1 MFCDEWS
8 GGSVGEGGHFTGCV
22 PVGSGL
28 PPQDRN
34 QIPANNNARSRLDQI
49 VNHLQQCGGVYSLVA
64 AVGGNSKIG
73 SVPGVY
79 AVTSPTGNSTDI
91 FNDGN
96 STTTIDASN
105 FANAGP
111 VTQTGVVVHEWFH
124 TMQINNNPMFR
135 FTNGLSR
142 LLPSWLGG
150 GFIENQ
156 ANAAAKEAIQ
166 TCGPG

>member
-1 MFCDEWS
+1 VRLTDGTLTS
-8 GGSVGEGGHFTGCV
+8 G
-22 PVGSGL
+22 
-28 PPQDRN
+28 N
-34 QIPANNNARSRLDQI
+34 PANNNVVTR
-49 VNHLQQCGGVYSLVA
+49 LQQIAKKLNNCGGVYPLVA
-64 AVGGNSKIG
+64 AVGGNFKVG
-73 SVPGVY
+73 SVPGAY

-105 FANAGP
+105 FANADS

-135 FTNGLSR
+135 FTNGLVR

-156 ANAAAKEAIQ
+156 ANAAAKEAIPK